1 MHTLDD
7 KILYILLGLIF
18 GILFY
23 LLIEC
28 HCLEKEIEKFKR
40 HKEM

>member
-1 MHTLDD
+1 MSVSEI

-23 LLIEC
+23 LLIKC
-28 HCLEKEIEKFKR
+28 HDLEKEIEKIKR